1 MLHNISLTNFRNYS
15 KYSIDFGKT
24 TIFVGANGIGKTNI
38 IEAIYLIST
47 GRSWRTNRD
56 NETVRWSDVIPS
68 QSEESP
74 ANAGSRIR
82 ERSFADAQDDIQNV
96 ARIIGQIVNEDS
108 YEIEMIIQKTPT
120 AEHPQTKLVKINSVK
135 KKLTEILGLL
145 PTVLFSP
152 EEIHLIDGA
161 PALRRRFLDILLCQ
175 IDRKYTLALLDLA
188 KIIRGRNRLLY
199 YLKIGRSKVDELAF
213 WDEKLVA
220 LGSFIVKKRQGATT
234 KINKELTKKYQE
246 IAGRGE
252 SLQLKYKPTV
262 EPDNF
267 AEMLAAN
274 REREIEQTA
283 TLFGPHR
290 DDLVFLLQSK
300 DITTFGSRGEYRS
313 AVLAVKASELE
324 FLAIEKGERPLL
336 LLDDIFS
343 ELDKNRRMHLAKI
356 VEGQQTII
364 TTTDLD
370 HIEKNLGEKGK
381 IVELK

>member
-15 KYSIDFGKT
+15 KYSLDFAKT
-24 TIFVGANGIGKTNI
+24 TILIGPNGIGKTNI
-38 IEAIYLIST
+38 LESIALLST
-47 GRSWRTNRD
+47 GRSWRTNKD
-56 NETVRWSDVIPS
+56 NETVKWHPPRVD
-68 QSEESP
+68 E
-74 ANAGSRIR
+74 AGTSRV
-82 ERSFADAQDDIQNV
+82 EAGAEV
-96 ARIIGQIVNEDS
+96 ARIKSEIRNQNDELN
-108 YEIEMIIQKTPT
+108 IEMVIQKMPT

-188 KIIRGRNRLLY
+188 KIIRGRNKLLY
-199 YLKIGRSKVDELAF
+199 YIKIGKSKAGELEF

-220 LGSFIVKKRQGATT
+220 LGSFIVRKRQGAAT
-234 KINKELTKKYQE
+234 KINKELTKIYQE
-246 IAGRGE
+246 ISGTGE

-290 DDLVFLLQSK
+290 DDLVFLLESK
-300 DITTFGSRGEYRS
+300 DISTFGSRGEYRS
-313 AVLAVKASELE
+313 AVLATKVSELE

-370 HIEKNLGEKGK
+370 HIEKNLREKAK
-381 IVELK
+381 IIELK